1 MSLQGQ
7 SAIVTGSRSGPRIDH
22 SALQHLLGYALA
34 QARVAA
40 NKAFFDAVG
49 GPLQLRPVEFSLVML
64 LRDNDGVTQRELGAA
79 LNLNAPNLTTLL
91 TRLQERGLVSRER
104 SDSDRRAQL
113 IRLTAAGVKLA
124 AQAEKAAS
132 TMETAIRKR
141 YSTGEWTLLLELL
154 HRCGTASFSE

>member
-1 MSLQGQ
+1 M
-7 SAIVTGSRSGPRIDH
+7 TRHRIDH

-34 QARVAA
+34 QARVAT

-49 GPLQLRPVEFSLVML
+49 GPLQLRPVEFSLLML
-64 LRDNDGVTQRELGAA
+64 LRDNEGVTQRELGAA

-113 IRLTAAGVKLA
+113 IRLTPDGLELA
-124 AQAEKAAS
+124 ARARTVAA
-132 TMETAIRKR
+132 TMEAAIRKR
-141 YSTGEWTLLLELL
+141 YTAGEWALLLELL
-154 HRCGTASFSE
+154 HRTGTAPVAD

>member
-1 MSLQGQ
+1 M
-7 SAIVTGSRSGPRIDH
+7 TRHRIDH

-34 QARVAA
+34 QARVAT

-49 GPLQLRPVEFSLVML
+49 GPLQLRPVEFSLLML
-64 LRDNDGVTQRELGAA
+64 LRDNEGVTQRELGAA

-113 IRLTAAGVKLA
+113 IRLTADGLELA
-124 AQAEKAAS
+124 ARARSVAA
-132 TMETAIRKR
+132 TMESAIRKR
-141 YSTGEWTLLLELL
+141 YTAGEWALLLELL
-154 HRCGTASFSE
+154 HRTGTAPVAD

>member
-1 MSLQGQ
+1 M
-7 SAIVTGSRSGPRIDH
+7 TRHRIDH

-34 QARVAA
+34 QARVAT

-49 GPLQLRPVEFSLVML
+49 GPLQLRPVEFSLLML
-64 LRDNDGVTQRELGAA
+64 LRDNDGVTQRELGTA

-113 IRLTAAGVKLA
+113 IRLTAEGAGLA
-124 AQAEKAAS
+124 ARARKVS
-132 TMETAIRKR
+132 VTMEAAIRKR
-141 YSTGEWTLLLELL
+141 YTAGEWALLLELL
-154 HRCGTASFSE
+154 HRTGTAPVAE